1 MARALVRRALQRR
14 NFCKSCPPAC
24 YQRRAGLWFSRSRN
38 PALTAGLFFDKQDAS
53 IRGCQHP
60 RLLERKEVVRPHPS
74 SRPGRVRGGRGVL
87 FQEAFQRS
95 DKPAGAAAGKAA
107 RSARRQEGVKP
118 GPSPIPHATD
128 STSPSLQASE
138 TAWPR
143 SMGAGWSFETKLL
156 KLEGACKSPRALVK
170 IRTLISQVWAGA

>member
-1 MARALVRRALQRR
+1 MARALVRGALHRR
-14 NFCKSCPPAC
+14 NFCKSCPPAR

-74 SRPGRVRGGRGVL
+74 SRPGRVRGGSGVL

-95 DKPAGAAAGKAA
+95 GKPAGAAAGKAA
-107 RSARRQEGVKP
+107 RSTRRQEGVKP
-118 GPSPIPHATD
+118 GPPHPSPPQLIPLPHLCKPPRQRGPNQWGQVGVLRQNSSDLNVHANH
-128 STSPSLQASE
+128 P
-138 TAWPR
+138 
-143 SMGAGWSFETKLL
+143 GLL
-156 KLEGACKSPRALVK
+156 
-170 IRTLISQVWAGA
+170 